1 MEILQRSAPKI
12 QRFITEHQPGPDI
25 MDITDISCTV
35 IGRLD
40 EKIIRDLVAQ
50 GTEFWSYVCCCPKA
64 PYLSLFIDHDD
75 INLRMWLW
83 LSYKYHLTGI
93 LIWSANYW
101 NSTTASPPGYLQ
113 NPWED
118 PMSYTVG
125 YGLPFGKQAGWGNGD
140 GRFFYP
146 PNRDPADRTIKY
158 KDDPIPCLRLER
170 IRDGVEDYE
179 YLLLLEKA
187 AGEGRGKLAKK
198 ARTLLSLPESLV
210 DGPTAYNKDPQ
221 VLIRYR
227 NEIGELLNT
236 LHKKH

>member
-1 MEILQRSAPKI
+1 
-12 QRFITEHQPGPDI
+12 

-40 EKIIRDLVAQ
+40 EKIIRELVAQ

-75 INLRMWLW
+75 INLRMWIW

-125 YGLPFGKQAGWGNGD
+125 YGLPYGKQAGWGNGD

-146 PNRDPADRTIKY
+146 PNRDPTDRATKY
-158 KDDPIPCLRLER
+158 LDDPIPCLRLEK

-187 AGEGRGKLAKK
+187 ATEGRGKLAKK
-198 ARTLLSLPESLV
+198 ARELLSLPESLV
-210 DGPTAYNKDPQ
+210 SGPTEYNKDPQ

-227 NEIGELLNT
+227 NQIGELLNT